1 VAERCYFIRG
11 EIDLATAPALEAD
24 LGRVTAD
31 NADSLVVDCADLTFI
46 DSAGAAVLRA
56 TMFALASQDR
66 GFRVINT
73 DGVTEHIF
81 EVHGVVARS
90 RDSGAPNQS
99 RLGGPSASTSQ
110 R

>member
-11 EIDLATAPALEAD
+11 EIDLATAPPLDAD
-24 LGRVTAD
+24 LGCVTAD

-73 DGVTEHIF
+73 NRLTGRILEIHGVTNH
-81 EVHGVVARS
+81 AR
-90 RDSGAPNQS
+90 A
-99 RLGGPSASTSQ
+99 
-110 R
+110 

>member
-1 VAERCYFIRG
+1 MAERCYFIRG
-11 EIDLATAPALEAD
+11 EIDLATAPALDAG
-24 LGRVTAD
+24 LGGITGD

-73 DGVTEHIF
+73 DRLTAHIF
-81 EVHGVVARS
+81 EIHGVVTHS
-90 RDSGAPNQS
+90 RN
-99 RLGGPSASTSQ
+99 
-110 R
+110 